1 MIRTE
6 KNNSRYKPM
15 RQILWLALFLLV
27 VVRPSFAQSCNP
39 ASVHYIVR
47 DEQGKVLS
55 TADVESIA
63 AQLPKTIGD
72 ATIVTNEVSFKPDKQ
87 TYYWHE
93 DADYEKGSKMP
104 TLLFANAATCTMHLG
119 EATINYHGKTMR
131 LIFNI
136 DINRSQDDRQQ
147 VIDSL
152 RMQNGTFRLDL
163 TSWTR
168 ERDKLIPAK
177 HWKKE

>member
-1 MIRTE
+1 
-6 KNNSRYKPM
+6 M
-15 RQILWLALFLLV
+15 RQIFWLTLFLLV
-27 VVRPSFAQSCNP
+27 VFRPSFAQSCNP
-39 ASVHYIVR
+39 ASVFYIVR
-47 DEQGKVLS
+47 DERGKVVS
-55 TADVESIA
+55 TADLASIA

-72 ATIVTNEVSFKPDKQ
+72 ATTGANEISVKPDQQ

-104 TLLFANAATCTMHLG
+104 ALLFANAATCTMHLG
-119 EATINYHGKTMR
+119 EATVSYHGKTMR

-136 DINRSQDDRQQ
+136 DIDRTQNDRQQ

-163 TSWTR
+163 KGWTR
-168 ERDKLIPAK
+168 ERDKVIPARY
-177 HWKKE
+177 WKSVVE